1 MATGVNKWRS
11 VLFVLPVLVLGTAFR
26 TAILHPFHVS
36 ASEIEYNAKEKQ
48 LEISSKIFTDDFE
61 NVLERLYK
69 TKADFNNKTVKPQMD
84 ALVTQYI
91 TAHLSVRTNGRLLP
105 LKFFGW
111 EVDHE
116 AVYVYT
122 TAAAPNFDTKNITVE
137 NTILYDL
144 FEDQQNIVHFI
155 VNGNRKSS
163 KLNYPARKV
172 GFSF

>member
-1 MATGVNKWRS
+1 MAKGINKWRS
-11 VLFVLPVLVLGTAFR
+11 IFFAFAVLLCGTAFCMR
-26 TAILHPFHVS
+26 SWHPFHVS
-36 ASEIEYNAKEKQ
+36 ASEIEYNAKAKQ

-61 NVLERLYK
+61 KVLERIYK
-69 TKADFNNKTVKPQMD
+69 TKADFNNKALKPTMD
-84 ALVTQYI
+84 GLVTQYI
-91 TAHLSVRTNGRLLP
+91 TTHLSVRTRGRLLP

-116 AVYVYT
+116 AVYIYT
-122 TAAAPNFDTKNITVE
+122 TAAAPDFDPKNIAIE

-144 FEDQQNIVHFI
+144 FEDQLNIVHFI

-163 KLNYPARKV
+163 KLNYPERKV